1 MIFSSNSKEQPQGY
15 FRIDTIFFKTATG
28 LAKAGPFLYAIQ

>member
-15 FRIDTIFFKTATG
+15 FQIDTIFYGDRPCEGRPILVSYT
-28 LAKAGPFLYAIQ
+28 

>member
-15 FRIDTIFFKTATG
+15 FRIDTFFKTATS

>member
-15 FRIDTIFFKTATG
+15 FRIDTIFYGDRPCEGRPILVSYT
-28 LAKAGPFLYAIQ
+28 

>member
-15 FRIDTIFFKTATG
+15 FRIDTIFTATG